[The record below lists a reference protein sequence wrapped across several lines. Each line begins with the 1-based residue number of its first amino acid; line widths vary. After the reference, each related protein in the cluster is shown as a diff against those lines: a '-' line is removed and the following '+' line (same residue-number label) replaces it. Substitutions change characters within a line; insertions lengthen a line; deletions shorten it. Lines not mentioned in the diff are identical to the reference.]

1 MSPNPATV
9 TSLPLTR
16 LPSIAEGAAPSRP
29 APDKPVALE
38 DMRLS
43 GSRRVRR
50 QVPQPLLRL
59 AAPLGFLAIWQIVA
73 ALGLV
78 DNRSL
83 TSPLAIIEA
92 AAALWSVGDLQRHL
106 LASLYRVVWGLALG
120 IGSGLT
126 LAILAGL
133 FRWGEHVVDSSMNI
147 VRMVPV
153 IALLPLIIV
162 WMGIGEPAKIA
173 LIVLGVTFPVYMNSF
188 AAIRGVDQKLVEA
201 GQAFG
206 LSRWGLVRRVILPG
220 AVPGF
225 LVGLRWALGAA
236 WLLLFFAEQINA
248 DRGIG
253 YLINQAQAWNR
264 TDIIILGLVIYGTF
278 GFAGDQLVR
287 LIERFAL
294 SWRKG
299 FQGA

>member
-1 MSPNPATV
+1 MSRPRE
-9 TSLPLTR
+9 STR
-16 LPSIAEGAAPSRP
+16 GAPSAP
-29 APDKPVALE
+29 AEPAGNRIAPRKLVDGAIALE
-38 DMRLS
+38 RLGLS
-43 GSRRVRR
+43 GRRRTAL
-50 QVPQPLLRL
+50 QVPHALLRL
-59 AAPLGFLAIWQIVA
+59 TAPLTILLAWQA
-73 ALGLV
+73 AATFDLV
-78 DNRSL
+78 DARSL
-83 TSPLAIIEA
+83 TSPVAVIDA
-92 AAALWSVGDLQRHL
+92 AGSLWATGDLQHHL
-106 LASLYRVVWGLALG
+106 LASLYRVAWGLG
-120 IGSGLT
+120 IGLASGVI
-126 LAILAGL
+126 LATIAGL
-133 FRWGEHVVDSSMNI
+133 FRWGEHMIDSSLNI

-206 LSRWGLVRRVILPG
+206 LGRWGLVRRVILPG

-253 YLINQAQAWNR
+253 YLINQAQSWNR
-264 TDIIILGLVIYGTF
+264 ADIIILGLVIYGTL
-278 GFAGDQLVR
+278 GFLGDQLVR
-287 LIERFAL
+287 LLEHVML
-294 SWRKG
+294 SWRNR